1 MEFKEIY
8 VKSSLDGTDQPSLFY
23 KAEGEGRPLLVGLHT
38 WSFDRK
44 NQKDNLLPLAKK
56 HGFDLLLPEFRG
68 PNLKTNPH
76 LTKACGSEYAI
87 SDVVDAIEYVTRVY
101 GSDKNKILL
110 IGLSGGGHMALMMA
124 GTHPELFL
132 ATAAFV
138 PICDLSAW
146 AKQNPNYAPHILA
159 CCLDSEDEMKK
170 RSPVSYI
177 SGLAKS
183 NTKIFHGKYDGCVPV
198 TQSISLYNT
207 LMEKYPKSR
216 VFLDIFDGGH
226 ELDIAAAEYWLISQY
241 EKKEKIAVTG

>member
-87 SDVVDAIEYVTRVY
+87 TDVVDAIEYVTRVY

-159 CCLDSEDEMKK
+159 CCSDSEDEMKK

>member
-87 SDVVDAIEYVTRVY
+87 TDVVDAIEYVTRVY
-101 GSDKNKILL
+101 GSDKKKILL

-159 CCLDSEDEMKK
+159 CCSDSEDEMKK